1 MPRVYISMTATHAIL
16 MTLALGLT
24 TGTQLPA
31 QQPESSAL
39 VAAEAAAEHPF
50 YQWETYPRW
59 SQMTAERA
67 VADARHGIELAR
79 KRIADICRITPAE
92 ATFENTFGAYE
103 MAGTELDQAGSLLH
117 HLSSTMDC
125 PEFRE
130 AQETLMPELTA
141 FSADLIANEQLWK
154 VISDAAQQPWVQD
167 LSPAKQRYVQ
177 QVIDSFKDS
186 GAALTPE
193 QKARKAAIELELST
207 LTLNFAKNVLDSTNS
222 WQLVITDKSKLTGV
236 SEDWL
241 ARAAAAAQA
250 KGFGTPDA
258 PQWLITLQ
266 YPSYSEIMKNCD
278 VEETRRL
285 CWEGRNT
292 VGNSGQY
299 DNAPIVARVME
310 LRRELA
316 TLLGFGTFADMK
328 AARRMVGSGANAI
341 NFVDNMMRK
350 VKPTFDREVEELM
363 AYVSSR
369 TGKQI
374 TAMNPWDVQY
384 YSRCLSNERYD
395 LDYDTLRPYYK
406 YENVY
411 RGMFRI
417 FENLLGITIT
427 EQPVACLKPGESLP
441 EGTEEVWHPQ
451 VQLFKVTD
459 NKSGAHLGSF
469 YLDPFPRDSKR
480 AGAWVMPIRYGEPAT
495 GGKPH
500 TPHLACICG
509 NFNAPVGDKPAL
521 LSQLDVTTLFHEF
534 GHMMHCMMGDTE
546 LVSHCGTS
554 VSWDFVEQPSQMF
567 ENWAWEPEGLA
578 KFAFHYETGELMP
591 ADMQQKLIAGR
602 FFMPATDNMNQLCVA
617 KLDLDMHV
625 NYNEHYKGRSLDDA
639 SAELLAPWR
648 MPYTITAPTIMRTL
662 THCINGGYAAGYYS
676 YKWAEV
682 LAADGFS
689 RFKAEGV
696 MNTATG
702 ASYRENILSK
712 GDSADPNVLFRNF
725 VGREP
730 NPDALLQQMGLK

>member
-1 MPRVYISMTATHAIL
+1 MRTYGRMTATHAVL
-16 MTLALGLT
+16 MTLALSLVSGAPL
-24 TGTQLPA
+24 LA
-31 QQPESSAL
+31 QQTAP
-39 VAAEAAAEHPF
+39 AAPRAAAESDSHPF
-50 YQWETYPRW
+50 FQWNTYPAW
-59 SQMTAERA
+59 SQLTAEQATNDIR
-67 VADARHGIELAR
+67 RSMELA
-79 KRIADICRITPAE
+79 KARIAAICNVTPAE
-92 ATFENTFGAYE
+92 SSFENTFGAYE
-103 MAGTELDQAGSLLH
+103 KATHELDVASSLLH
-117 HLSSTMDC
+117 HLSSTMDSKAL
-125 PEFRE
+125 RD
-130 AQETLMPELTA
+130 AQEQLTPELSA
-141 FSADLIANEQLWK
+141 FSAALIANEQLWK
-154 VISDAAQQPWVQD
+154 VISESAQQAWVRD

-177 QVIDSFKDS
+177 QVVDSFRDS
-186 GAALTPE
+186 GAALSPE
-193 QKARKAAIELELST
+193 QKKRKAEIALELST
-207 LTLNFAKNVLDSTNS
+207 LTLKFSKNVLDSTNA
-222 WQLVITDKSKLTGV
+222 WKLVISDKSRLAGV

-241 ARAAAAAQA
+241 ARAAEAAQA
-250 KGFGTPDA
+250 EGFGTPDA

-292 VGNSGQY
+292 VGNSGEY
-299 DNAPIVARVME
+299 DNEAIVARVME

-328 AARRMVGSGANAI
+328 AARRMVGSGSTAI
-341 NFVDNMMRK
+341 DFVDSMMHK
-350 VKPTFDREVEELM
+350 VKPTFDREVQEMLS
-363 AYVSSR
+363 YVSRKKGR
-369 TGKQI
+369 TI

-384 YSRCLSNERYD
+384 YSRQLSNERFD
-395 LDYDTLRPYYK
+395 LDYEDLRPYYQ

-427 EQPVACLKPGESLP
+427 ELPVACIKPGETLP
-441 EGTEEVWHPQ
+441 EGAIEVWHPE
-451 VQLFKVTD
+451 VQLFKVCDKKT
-459 NKSGAHLGSF
+459 GAHLGSF

-480 AGAWVMPIRYGEPAT
+480 AGAWVMPMNYGTPAAN
-495 GGKPH
+495 GQPH
-500 TPHLACICG
+500 APHLACICG

-546 LVSHCGTS
+546 LSSHCGTS

-578 KFAFHYETGELMP
+578 QFAFHYQTGELMP
-591 ADMQQKLIAGR
+591 QDMQQKLNAGR

-625 NYNEHYKGRSLDDA
+625 NYDEKYKGRSIDTA
-639 SAELLAPWR
+639 TQELLAPWR
-648 MPYTITAPTIMRTL
+648 MPYTVTGPSIMRTL

-689 RFKAEGV
+689 RFKAEGI
-696 MNTATG
+696 MNTSTG
-702 ASYRENILSK
+702 ASYRETILSK